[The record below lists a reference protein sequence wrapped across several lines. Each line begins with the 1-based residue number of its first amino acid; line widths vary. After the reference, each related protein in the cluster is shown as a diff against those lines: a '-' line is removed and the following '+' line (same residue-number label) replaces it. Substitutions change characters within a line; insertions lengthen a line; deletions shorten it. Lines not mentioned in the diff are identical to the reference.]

1 MSIWFGVLTLKSWSP
16 EWYEWGCYRQKAN
29 KQAQIKSL
37 VTIVVV
43 RDILFWLEPGMYL
56 YFRLFSVQISIG
68 PIWAFKDEARV
79 GGERILR
86 PKDYVI
92 KSWQLE
98 TVVLL
103 RYFEGNRINQDHN
116 AF

>member
-1 MSIWFGVLTLKSWSP
+1 MGLLQTKG
-16 EWYEWGCYRQKAN
+16 E
-29 KQAQIKSL
+29 QASS
-37 VTIVVV
+37 
-43 RDILFWLEPGMYL
+43 D
-56 YFRLFSVQISIG
+56 QISGHYCCCPRYPLSVGEWHVFEFSLIFG
-68 PIWAFKDEARV
+68 LDFKRTYLGFQIQRRGE

-86 PKDYVI
+86 PKDCVI